1 MDKNTQNTQNTE
13 ITLFDT
19 AQLAGIEITDNKC
32 TFRGIPVSNALAKEC
47 KAFFAADLLER
58 QAKIKKGIALWT
70 IKNNRLADIYD
81 TDENGKPYAVKD
93 GKHTNAA
100 VDKMF
105 NRFMKEANIPQ
116 STWSRLIRIAN
127 LCCEPVLDKDGN
139 VVTLKRIKNAERL
152 PESVITYCEE
162 HKVPKGVFAKFC
174 EESTRLDFKGVPDFL
189 VYFQSWTAQ
198 EAKKLG
204 MTAPAENAQEATQEA
219 TQEAAQEATQDSNNK
234 KSSKKEA
241 AQEAAQD
248 VPISICGKVD
258 YEYIVANSI
267 SHNTYLPVPRKE
279 FEDMLNDINPDT
291 TEALENAIHHA
302 IARPMIADDY
312 TYDIREIHGGIA
324 FTISYACLDS
334 KGHYVNTYIDTF
346 VKMEDGYSVHLKK

>member
-1 MDKNTQNTQNTE
+1 MKQNTEATQNTE

-19 AQLAGIEITDNKC
+19 AQLACIEITDNKC

-204 MTAPAENAQEATQEA
+204 MTAPTENAQ
-219 TQEAAQEATQDSNNK
+219 
-234 KSSKKEA
+234 EA

-248 VPISICGKVD
+248 SKGSKDSKKDSKKEAAQESPAPVSFIGNVEYLYDPWLGISGKGLYAPIDKDI
-258 YEYIVANSI
+258 EA
-267 SHNTYLPVPRKE
+267 RKH
-279 FEDMLNDINPDT
+279 F
-291 TEALENAIHHA
+291 
-302 IARPMIADDY
+302 ADDIL
-312 TYDIREIHGGIA
+312 TA
-324 FTISYACLDS
+324 L
-334 KGHYVNTYIDTF
+334 KGHAKNIQVSFTYFDDIDTCTVIYDRTDNEGNTLYTF
-346 VKMEDGYSVHLKK
+346 IETFYHDRGEHKIK